1 MFLTYPFCDCCTS
14 ALPCERRA
22 LSLGEYA
29 TGLMAGPE
37 LALAPPAV
45 NGRAI
50 LLMAVL
56 EAKEYFGCT
65 EAGASESYGEG

>member
-1 MFLTYPFCDCCTS
+1 
-14 ALPCERRA
+14 
-22 LSLGEYA
+22 
-29 TGLMAGPE
+29 MAGPE

-65 EAGASESYGEG
+65 EAGASESYGEGWDRETVQHNMQLTFLTQ